1 MKKFI
6 LRIMACLMT
15 AVMMGTCMGNVGTAL
30 AGDGD
35 LVIKFADLTAGGYG
49 YDANVNGD
57 VVDVTI
63 EGQYQEIQYVLPE
76 AVDLAAYTT
85 LVVDVTSNAQ
95 LDIKLVDPNAEVN
108 EYSQKAP
115 FLDGYTEEGTG
126 ISSPISFDLAQYAD
140 KDLSQINFMAMGNNT
155 TFTLK
160 SITFVAPATEAPAE
174 EPKAEEPV
182 VETPAVEEPKAEEP
196 KVEAPKAEA
205 VNGQYV
211 VVAGD
216 YLRKI
221 AKDLLGAESLWTKI
235 YEANKDA
242 IANADVIFVGQ
253 KLVIPEK

>member
-1 MKKFI
+1 M
-6 LRIMACLMT
+6 
-15 AVMMGTCMGNVGTAL
+15 
-30 AGDGD
+30 
-35 LVIKFADLTAGGYG
+35 VIKFADLTAGGYG

-182 VETPAVEEPKAEEP
+182 VETPAVEEPVVEEPVVEEPKAEEPVVETPAVEEPKAEEPKAEEP